1 MIHPAAELDGKS
13 WSLLL
18 GLALL
23 WSVSFIFI
31 KVAAPEIPVLTLVL
45 VRVGL
50 AALVLHLVVLASGR
64 AYPRRASELG
74 RYSLMGLVNN
84 VLPFALIVYATP
96 QIGAGAASILNAT
109 APIFALLIAHVAT
122 ADERITLPKLAGIAL
137 GIAGVVAIAGPEA
150 LSGAA
155 GNLLPVAA
163 MLGATFCYGISAVL
177 GRTFRGNDP
186 RVSAACQLTASTLM
200 LAPVALLIDRPWA
213 MPVPSLS
220 ALWAAAALALFST
233 ALAYV
238 VFFALIS
245 RAGATNTVLV
255 TLLIPVGGTVLA
267 WLLLG
272 ESFGPGELAGML
284 CIGLGLAVID
294 GRALALLRARWPK
307 VRPRSAP

>member
-1 MIHPAAELDGKS
+1 MIQAPAELDGKS
-13 WSLLL
+13 WALLF
-18 GLALL
+18 GLAFL

-31 KVAAPEIPVLTLVL
+31 KVAAADIPVLTLVL

-50 AALVLHLVVLASGR
+50 AALVLHAVVLVSRR
-64 AYPRRASELG
+64 AYPRRAGELG
-74 RYSLMGLVNN
+74 RYALMGLVNN

-96 QIGAGAASILNAT
+96 RIGAGAASILNAT
-109 APIFALLIAHVAT
+109 APIFALIIAHVAT
-122 ADERITLPKLAGIAL
+122 ADERITSPKLAGILL
-137 GIAGVVAIAGPEA
+137 GVGGVAAIAGPEA
-150 LSGAA
+150 VSGAA

-163 MLGATFCYGISAVL
+163 MLGATFFYGVSAVL
-177 GRTFRGNDP
+177 GRTFRGSDP

-200 LAPVALLIDRPWA
+200 LAPVALVVDQPWA
-213 MPVPSLS
+213 MPLPGVK
-220 ALWAAAALALFST
+220 ALWAAAGLALFST

-255 TLLIPVGGTVLA
+255 TLLIPIGGTVLA

-272 ESFGPGELAGML
+272 ESFGPGEVSGML
-284 CIGLGLAVID
+284 CIGLGLALID
-294 GRALALLRARWPK
+294 GRVVALFGSRPPK